1 MRRFVLGAMAACL
14 CASALGAQ
22 SPSPRASDNA
32 PGNAAWKSADVETTT
47 SAASGA
53 NSFTEGQA
61 RERIGKAGFTDVSQL
76 AKDKDGLWQGVAKRD
91 GKPVNVALDYKGN
104 VTSK

>member
-1 MRRFVLGAMAACL
+1 MTRYLAGAIATCL

-22 SPSPRASDNA
+22 APAPKANHDA
-32 PGNAAWKSADVETTT
+32 PGNAAVKSPDVEATAT
-47 SAASGA
+47 AASGA

-76 AKDKDGLWQGVAKRD
+76 AKDKDGLWQGMAKRD
-91 GKPVNVALDYKGN
+91 GKSVNVALDYKGN